1 MSRMRMFG
9 SRLVGFFRKGH
20 GDESLNVEL
29 RSHLDALTEGNIRR
43 GMSPEEARYVA
54 RREFGGV
61 EQTKEL
67 YREQS
72 GLPFIDAL
80 LQDTRFAVRMLAKK
94 PGFAFVAI
102 LTLAVGIGA
111 TSAGFYLVGPILVLN
126 LAYSREDSF
135 V

>member
-1 MSRMRMFG
+1 MSQMRMFG
-9 SRLVGFFRKGH
+9 SRLVGFFRKLSS
-20 GDESLNVEL
+20 DKDLDAEV
-29 RSHLDALTEGNIRR
+29 RSHLQLLTEENIRR
-43 GMSPEEARYVA
+43 GMSLDEARSAA

-94 PGFAFVAI
+94 PGFALVAI

-111 TSAGFYLVGPILVLN
+111 T
-126 LAYSREDSF
+126 
-135 V
+135 